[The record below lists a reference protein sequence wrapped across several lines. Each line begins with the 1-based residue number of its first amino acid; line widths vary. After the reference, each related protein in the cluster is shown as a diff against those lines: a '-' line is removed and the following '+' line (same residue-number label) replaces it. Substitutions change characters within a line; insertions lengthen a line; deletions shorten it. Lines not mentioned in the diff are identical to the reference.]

1 MLKKLAPSDWAIC
14 YFITI
19 LIFSGFYLALSG
31 DFHQSTSQ
39 IEPSIQYDQ
48 NRIAQ
53 EINIGLK
60 DSPQSRSLYKEI
72 GGENIYVESIY
83 VHEDFLHKLIIR
95 EKTNDRVLFGTA
107 SIISAGPKPTMSVL
121 ITKFESPAITEN
133 QIRSDVLFRYQFEID
148 RDYYIWIHG
157 LKASI
162 KGKPTRS
169 TGVLVRML
177 YLSVV
182 TQTTLGFG
190 DIVPLTDLTR
200 ILVALQS
207 ILGIIMAGGFISSV
221 MRDKKS

>member
-1 MLKKLAPSDWAIC
+1 MNPSDWAIS
-14 YFITI
+14 YFVTI
-19 LIFSGFYLALSG
+19 LIFSGFYLSLSG

-48 NRIAQ
+48 SRIAQ
-53 EINIGLK
+53 EIKKGMKNSQHSG
-60 DSPQSRSLYKEI
+60 SLYEEI
-72 GGENIYVESIY
+72 GGEEIYVESTY
-83 VHEDFLHKLIIR
+83 VAKNLSHRLIVR

-107 SIISAGPKPTMSVL
+107 TIISAGTNPTMSVV
-121 ITKFESPAITEN
+121 ITKFESPATIVN
-133 QIRSDVLFRYQFEID
+133 KIRSDVLFQYQFEID

-157 LKASI
+157 LNAAL
-162 KGKPTRS
+162 KGTPARY
-169 TGVLVRML
+169 TGGLVRML

-200 ILVALQS
+200 ILIALQS
-207 ILGIIMAGGFISSV
+207 ILGIVLAGGFISSV